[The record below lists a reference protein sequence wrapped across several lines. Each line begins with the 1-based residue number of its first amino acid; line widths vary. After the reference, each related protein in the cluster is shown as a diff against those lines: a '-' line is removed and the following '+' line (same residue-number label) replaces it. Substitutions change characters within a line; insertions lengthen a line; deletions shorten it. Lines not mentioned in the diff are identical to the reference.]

1 MMMVSP
7 VANSTFLKAIISCLR
22 SDGAAA
28 AKDRRRAEASGGERR
43 QSGPEGEEGVRVG
56 TRGWVGEGVRV
67 GTIGWVVML
76 RLLRV
81 LPVAAA
87 AAAAGRCCGC
97 CRRSLLLL
105 PPVVA
110 AAGAGRGALAR
121 AEAAR
126 AR

>member
-1 MMMVSP
+1 M
-7 VANSTFLKAIISCLR
+7 
-22 SDGAAA
+22 
-28 AKDRRRAEASGGERR
+28 
-43 QSGPEGEEGVRVG
+43 
-56 TRGWVGEGVRV
+56 RV

-110 AAGAGRGALAR
+110 AAAAGRGALAR
-121 AEAAR
+121 AEDIMAYLGK
-126 AR
+126 